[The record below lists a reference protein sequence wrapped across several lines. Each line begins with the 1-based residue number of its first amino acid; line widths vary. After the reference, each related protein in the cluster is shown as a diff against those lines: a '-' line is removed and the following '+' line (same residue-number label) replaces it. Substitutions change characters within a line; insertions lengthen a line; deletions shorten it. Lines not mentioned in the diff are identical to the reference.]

1 MPQDSLIEVV
11 NTLSP
16 EEQAVVREFIEFLK
30 RKPTTPESPFLS
42 AVDEFV
48 SEHAELLHRLAQ

>member
-1 MPQDSLIEVV
+1 MPQDSLVEVV

-30 RKPTTPESPFLS
+30 RKPTTPASPFLS

-48 SEHAELLHRLAQ
+48 NEHPELLHRLAQ